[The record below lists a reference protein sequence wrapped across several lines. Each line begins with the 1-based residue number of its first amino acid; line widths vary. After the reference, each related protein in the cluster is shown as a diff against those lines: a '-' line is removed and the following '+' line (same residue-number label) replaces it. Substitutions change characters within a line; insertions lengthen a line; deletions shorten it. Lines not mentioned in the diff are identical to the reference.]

1 MNIEQEEM
9 AEAMMEKSLEELK
22 EQASYHYK
30 ELKIVMDK
38 IYEIDEN
45 EGQALWE
52 YFEEIGGI

>member
-30 ELKIVMDK
+30 ELVGIMDK
-38 IYEIDEN
+38 IFEIDEN
-45 EGQALWE
+45 EGQAMWE
-52 YFEEIGGI
+52 YFEQIGGI